1 MNRRRDF
8 RIREALVPL
17 AVLARQRVA
26 LWQFLVRAIS
36 RRYRVSAFG
45 FLWVLIVPLV
55 TLGIYT
61 FVFGSV
67 MQSRWDTGTS
77 ELPFSLQLFAG
88 LIVFW
93 LMADAMAQAPT
104 CIVEHANLVKKAVFP
119 LEIIPAVVVGAA
131 LFHTLINTAILL
143 AATALLAHVPATAV
157 LFPLVLVPFVIL
169 LIGSAWILAA
179 LGVYFRDMAHMMTLI
194 LTGLLFLSPV
204 FYPLTR
210 LSPALQS
217 IVVFNPVAF
226 IVIQSRR
233 VLLEGKMPDWTG
245 LAIYLIAAWVIAS
258 RGFIFF
264 RKARR
269 TFADVL

>member
-17 AVLARQRVA
+17 AVLVRQRVA

-67 MQSRWDTGTS
+67 MQSRWDTGTT

-157 LFPLVLVPFVIL
+157 LFPLVLTPFVIL

-226 IVIQSRR
+226 IVIQTRR
-233 VLLEGKMPDWTG
+233 VLLEGNMPDWTG
-245 LAIYLIAAWVIAS
+245 LAIYLVAAWVIAS
-258 RGFIFF
+258 LGFIFF